1 MDYNSINTQWYS
13 LEDKDICEVD
23 LKLGHVTFKD
33 KSFNTKSLRMDR
45 DILISSI
52 AESLKELEVKND
64 FETSTERENFET
76 IQFLKNRIDEI
87 WKESFNNFNCWEN
100 SK

>member
-1 MDYNSINTQWYS
+1 MDYNSFNTQWYT
-13 LEDKDICEVD
+13 LAENDVCEVD

-52 AESLKELEVKND
+52 IEALSELQSLKNY
-64 FETSTERENFET
+64 ETSEQKYNLSILECFQER
-76 IQFLKNRIDEI
+76 I
-87 WKESFNNFNCWEN
+87 ESFIKTSKEN
-100 SK
+100 QAKWGK